1 MSEAASHVLQT
12 RFDPPLNPDIE
23 VTAIMPAEMTDV
35 VAPAQV
41 CARLAHEEPKHRL
54 HQWRLVNRDGD
65 QHADHENVIG
75 AIVLVPQGNTSP
87 IAAIDPD
94 SRRVRTAN
102 GSVYELGIPAAA
114 FAQSSPRT
122 LQYLGFPA
130 TTIQAMRG
138 QAKS

>member
-1 MSEAASHVLQT
+1 MSEAGSYVLQT

-23 VTAIMPAEMTDV
+23 ATAVMLVEATDAA
-35 VAPAQV
+35 APPQP
-41 CARLAHEEPKHRL
+41 CANLAHEEPKHRL
-54 HQWRLVNRDGD
+54 HHWRLVDLHGGQRS
-65 QHADHENVIG
+65 DHENVIG

-114 FAQSSPRT
+114 FALSSPRT
-122 LQYLGFPA
+122 LHYMGFPA
-130 TTIQAMRG
+130 TTIQALRG